1 MLIFMCLLSL
11 LTLLTSVRCRYLR
24 LGDDMSQYGT
34 AFLSLDAGN
43 TYLDEGATSIVAS
56 GANTPSSYSSSY
68 ATSLRLSRT
77 FGGFGSSGGGIGAL
91 NEGGAKTPMS
101 ATARPRIN
109 RGLSFER
116 ALYGNDEL
124 ENIHENVNH
133 KSISSTAAKVSPRSP
148 RPSSGVSSARGVGT
162 NGSRSPRPSQP
173 SSNSGSGTAPPSG
186 LRRAGSSSSMKQ
198 QQPPPR
204 EDVRWE
210 GCLADLKECVHLIKN
225 GDGMKWAERAGVLQR
240 LSGAISEVISL
251 HTVDSCISANS
262 NVFSEVITLI
272 ADSLGKQSNPHVL
285 VATMGC
291 LRALECGGSLATH
304 CWLAWRA
311 LLLEGV
317 HSLRSA
323 NKLVSEAAMD
333 TMTHLYHCRAISLA
347 TLCTGSL
354 LEDLVVGVRSGA
366 AGAGKKGISKPA
378 AASSSSGSS
387 KEPSN
392 AATSRTA
399 VSTNKI
405 STAGNTSR
413 VLLWLGSVACIEK
426 DELVQNFALT
436 PGVGA
441 NCGGGNS
448 KIDTGAVLKCVTALL
463 THREEGTRE
472 AALALITTVL
482 VIDALQCTSH
492 SLTGLLELS
501 RRVSADMSRT
511 KASATVQSN
520 TGKVF
525 LLHFIHHQHIII
537 SYFSVFMLHRECCRS
552 FGHRGILKRGHAVL
566 PGGDQG
572 SLHPLLRSR
581 GARPGSESLSM
592 RTKGRSVQCIRP
604 VHPEHLRWNSYRCC
618 GSQRADCEQ

>member
-1 MLIFMCLLSL
+1 
-11 LTLLTSVRCRYLR
+11 
-24 LGDDMSQYGT
+24 
-34 AFLSLDAGN
+34 
-43 TYLDEGATSIVAS
+43 
-56 GANTPSSYSSSY
+56 
-68 ATSLRLSRT
+68 
-77 FGGFGSSGGGIGAL
+77 
-91 NEGGAKTPMS
+91 
-101 ATARPRIN
+101 
-109 RGLSFER
+109 
-116 ALYGNDEL
+116 
-124 ENIHENVNH
+124 
-133 KSISSTAAKVSPRSP
+133 
-148 RPSSGVSSARGVGT
+148 
-162 NGSRSPRPSQP
+162 
-173 SSNSGSGTAPPSG
+173 
-186 LRRAGSSSSMKQ
+186 MK

-210 GCLADLKECVHLIKN
+210 GCLADLKECLHLIKN

-240 LSGAISEVISL
+240 LSCAISEVMAL

-333 TMTHLYHCRAISLA
+333 TMTHLYRCRAISLT

-366 AGAGKKGISKPA
+366 AGAGKKGISKPVA
-378 AASSSSGSS
+378 AGSSSGSS
-387 KEPSN
+387 KEPSS
-392 AATSRTA
+392 AASSRTA
-399 VSTNKI
+399 ASANKI

-413 VLLWLGSVACIEK
+413 VLLWLDTVACIEK

-448 KIDTGAVLKCVTALL
+448 KINTGAVLKSVTALL

-482 VIDALQCTSH
+482 VIDALQCTAN

-511 KASATVQSN
+511 KTGATVQSN

-525 LLHFIHHQHIII
+525 LLHFIHHQHRII
-537 SYFSVFMLHRECCRS
+537 SYFSVFTLHRECCRS
-552 FGHRGILKRGHAVL
+552 FGHGGVLKRGHAVL

-572 SLHPLLRSR
+572 ALRPLLRPR

-592 RTKGRSVQCIRP
+592 CAKDRSVQCRHAVRP
-604 VHPEHLRWNSYRCC
+604 DRCC
-618 GSQRADCEQ
+618 GSKCADGEQ